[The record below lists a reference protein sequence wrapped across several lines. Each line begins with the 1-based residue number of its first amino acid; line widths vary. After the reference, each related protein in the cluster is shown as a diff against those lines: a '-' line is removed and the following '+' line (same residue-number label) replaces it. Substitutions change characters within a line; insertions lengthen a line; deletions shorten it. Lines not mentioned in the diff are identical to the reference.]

1 MTKCLVVMMLNVEV
15 YPYVLKLMWFGLWTS
30 QRIHII
36 LFMVFYVPTLVDL
49 IFLEKLDY
57 IFL

>member
-1 MTKCLVVMMLNVEV
+1 MTKCLVVMMLKVEV

-49 IFLEKLDY
+49 IFLEKLD
-57 IFL
+57 